1 MVIFA
6 DGAPYHTSKYIRR
19 MLGNNRVTQVINI
32 SWMPE
37 LNPIERVFGVLKGIF
52 KKLKLTNVLN
62 SATKQRSTAL
72 IKSSLT

>member
-1 MVIFA
+1 VVIFA